1 MAKEKQEQYDKKKK
15 KGDNLGK
22 FLYHEKI
29 RKFHP
34 SQSGR
39 NYRDRFFLFYFV
51 TTKFQVMGAMS
62 VKHNLPG
69 FIKIYKIVA

>member
-39 NYRDRFFLFYFV
+39 NYRDRFFSFLLCNHQISSHGRDV
-51 TTKFQVMGAMS
+51 C
-62 VKHNLPG
+62 
-69 FIKIYKIVA
+69 